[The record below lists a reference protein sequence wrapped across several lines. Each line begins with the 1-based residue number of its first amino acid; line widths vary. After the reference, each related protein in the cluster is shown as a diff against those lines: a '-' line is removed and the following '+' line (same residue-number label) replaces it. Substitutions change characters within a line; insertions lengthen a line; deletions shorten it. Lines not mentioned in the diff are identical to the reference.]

1 MRFAGKLGRTDAP
14 WLDTYSCDPNCYKS
28 SPLEEPWLCSAWH
41 PASFESRL
49 CIPQKH
55 RETTDRRPADHDH
68 NMTIGKDPDAVD
80 DETPDDHDVADALGF
95 EDVDEDSSSEPTT
108 DGDGLPSRAEMWAV
122 IQEQSKTIDRLE
134 ERVDELQQEQKRA
147 DRNRQEIASQLNEIN
162 ESIAEADETAG
173 KAKEI
178 AKTANANAEQAK
190 SIAETGETA
199 FDQEDAEELPG
210 GVAPSSSPL
219 DFLANCRQLR
229 VKKHLVD
236 QGTPRKNRFRALLV
250 MKRWEEFATKRT
262 DGSGIFWTRDNVQ
275 DALTAILGERP
286 HAQTLKRVWGEMKAL
301 GSSDIDVTDRKVS
314 AKQDAKEIIAMDMET
329 ADGLHETRYHHLELL
344 DTDGQVTG
352 GVTPVVTQPDAAEV

>member
-1 MRFAGKLGRTDAP
+1 
-14 WLDTYSCDPNCYKS
+14 
-28 SPLEEPWLCSAWH
+28 
-41 PASFESRL
+41 
-49 CIPQKH
+49 
-55 RETTDRRPADHDH
+55 
-68 NMTIGKDPDAVD
+68 MTIGKDPDEVD

-95 EDVDEDSSSEPTT
+95 DDLDGESSTDTSIDLPDEIPA
-108 DGDGLPSRAEMWAV
+108 DGDLWEIVCQLAGELEQVKQDLAAERRDK
-122 IQEQSKTIDRLE
+122 ERLQ

-173 KAKEI
+173 EAKEI
-178 AKTANANAEQAK
+178 AKNANANAEQAK

-219 DFLANCRQLR
+219 DFLANCRQHR

-236 QGTPRKNRFRALLV
+236 QGTPRKNRFRALQV

-275 DALTAILGERP
+275 EALTAVLGERP
-286 HAQTLKRVWGEMKAL
+286 HAQTLKRVWDEMKAL

-314 AKQDAKEIIAMDMET
+314 AKQDAKEIVAMDMET
-329 ADGLHETRYHHLELL
+329 ADGLHDTRYHHLELL

>member
-1 MRFAGKLGRTDAP
+1 
-14 WLDTYSCDPNCYKS
+14 
-28 SPLEEPWLCSAWH
+28 
-41 PASFESRL
+41 
-49 CIPQKH
+49 
-55 RETTDRRPADHDH
+55 
-68 NMTIGKDPDAVD
+68 MTIGKDPDEVD
-80 DETPDDHDVADALGF
+80 DETPDDHDVAEALGF
-95 EDVDEDSSSEPTT
+95 EDVDESDSTDTSIDLPDEIPA
-108 DGDGLPSRAEMWAV
+108 DGDLWEIVCELAGELEQVKQDLAAERRDKERL
-122 IQEQSKTIDRLE
+122 QEH
-134 ERVDELQQEQKRA
+134 VDELRQEQQRA
-147 DRNRQEIASQLNEIN
+147 DRNRKEIASQLNEIN
-162 ESIAEADETAG
+162 ESIAEADKAVG

-178 AKTANANAEQAK
+178 AKNANANAEQAK

>member
-1 MRFAGKLGRTDAP
+1 
-14 WLDTYSCDPNCYKS
+14 
-28 SPLEEPWLCSAWH
+28 
-41 PASFESRL
+41 
-49 CIPQKH
+49 
-55 RETTDRRPADHDH
+55 
-68 NMTIGKDPDAVD
+68 MTIGKDPDAVD

-95 EDVDEDSSSEPTT
+95 EDVDESDSTDTSIDLPDEIPA
-108 DGDGLPSRAEMWAV
+108 DGDLWEIVCELAGELEQVKQDLAAERRDKERL
-122 IQEQSKTIDRLE
+122 QEH
-134 ERVDELQQEQKRA
+134 VDELRQEQQRA
-147 DRNRQEIASQLNEIN
+147 DRNRKEIASQLNEIN
-162 ESIAEADETAG
+162 ESIAEADKAVG

-178 AKTANANAEQAK
+178 AKNANANAEQAK

-314 AKQDAKEIIAMDMET
+314 AKQNAKEIIAMDMET

>member
-1 MRFAGKLGRTDAP
+1 
-14 WLDTYSCDPNCYKS
+14 
-28 SPLEEPWLCSAWH
+28 
-41 PASFESRL
+41 
-49 CIPQKH
+49 
-55 RETTDRRPADHDH
+55 
-68 NMTIGKDPDAVD
+68 MTIGKDPDEVD
-80 DETPDDHDVADALGF
+80 DETPDDHDVAEALGF
-95 EDVDEDSSSEPTT
+95 EDVDESDSTDTSIDLPDEIPA
-108 DGDGLPSRAEMWAV
+108 DGDLWEIVCELAGELEQVKQDLAAERRDKERL
-122 IQEQSKTIDRLE
+122 QEH
-134 ERVDELQQEQKRA
+134 VDELRQEQQRA
-147 DRNRQEIASQLNEIN
+147 DRNRKEIASQLNEIN
-162 ESIAEADETAG
+162 ESIAEADKAVG

-178 AKTANANAEQAK
+178 AKNANANAEQAK

-314 AKQDAKEIIAMDMET
+314 AKQNAKEIIAMDMET